1 MEVGE
6 WRSAGGPLCG
16 GAGETSAA
24 GVEPGGDAADV
35 GAADVGPWPTLASDI
50 SIARGDVSLKTSP
63 MGYGWEYHLLGKW
76 MAEPIVDGA
85 EEEETTA

>member
-1 MEVGE
+1 M
-6 WRSAGGPLCG
+6 RGPILTHRV
-16 GAGETSAA
+16 TSRCEQLEAAA
-24 GVEPGGDAADV
+24 GVEPGGGAADV

-85 EEEETTA
+85 KEEEATS